1 MPTWLLYSVFPL
13 IFVLSSTALFFFT
26 LTRGTLIMRSVM
38 GRSGDT
44 NHVYPIYS
52 NMRLIRLIDYQPI
65 SAAILLFQY
74 DRLVSLITSGLSRM
88 KLDGKS
94 VLITSCAFGNVIP
107 KVVKASIEAGA
118 RQVLIA
124 DIIKNELT
132 HANSKLSDFNG
143 KVQLLEENATAM
155 KMTDAMVDVNVIFFL
170 LHELPNHLKEHAL
183 REALRVL
190 APGGKLYL
198 AEFHR
203 PSNIVMRSLSWTY
216 FQIFEPLALALWNTH
231 DPLDQIE
238 AMGGFTCERH
248 TLFFGN
254 FQVLV
259 ATKDS

>member
-1 MPTWLLYSVFPL
+1 MPNWLLFSVFPL

-26 LTRGTLIMRSVM
+26 MTRGALIMRSVM

-44 NHVYPIYS
+44 THVYPIYS
-52 NMRLIRLIDYQPI
+52 NMRLIRFVDYQPV

-88 KLDGKS
+88 KLDGKN

-107 KVVKASIEAGA
+107 HVAKAAFGAGA
-118 RQVLIA
+118 RRLLIT
-124 DIIKNELT
+124 DIIRNELT
-132 HANSKLSDFNG
+132 HANSKLPEFAG
-143 KVQLLEENATAM
+143 KVQLIEDNATAM
-155 KMTDAMVDVNVIFFL
+155 RMADGTVDANVIFFL

-190 APGGKLYL
+190 TPGGKLYL

-203 PSNIVMRSLSWTY
+203 PSNLIMRSLSWTY
-216 FQIFEPLALALWNTH
+216 FQIFEPLALALWKTH

-238 AMGGFTCERH
+238 AMGGFSCERH

-259 ATKDS
+259 VTKV